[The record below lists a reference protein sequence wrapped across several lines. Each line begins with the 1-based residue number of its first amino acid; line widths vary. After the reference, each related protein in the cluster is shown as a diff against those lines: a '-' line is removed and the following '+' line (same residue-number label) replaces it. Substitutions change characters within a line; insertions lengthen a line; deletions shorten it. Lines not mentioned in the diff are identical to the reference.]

1 MEVVGVGLFFLLLRG
16 RLTMLD
22 SENTGVGRDVIKFKT
37 AHELLCRETPGKIT
51 VKIISNE

>member
-1 MEVVGVGLFFLLLRG
+1 MGVGLFFLLLRG